1 MSKQLPQKILKP
13 WGWELLYALTDSY
26 AGKIIFV
33 KEGHR
38 LSLQYHRK
46 KEETMHLF
54 SGSIV
59 FETGDSPSELKRRVI
74 AEGQSIHLPPNTLH
88 RIKANQDSVILEVS
102 TPELDD
108 VTRLDDDYG
117 RERNE

>member
-1 MSKQLPQKILKP
+1 MSKQLPQKTLKP
-13 WGWELLYALTDSY
+13 WGWELLYALTEDY

-59 FETGDSPSELKRRVI
+59 FETGDSPSGMKRSVI
-74 AEGQSIHLPPNTLH
+74 RPGQSIHLPPNTLH

-117 RERNE
+117 RMRDE